1 MDTQII
7 TALINLVGG
16 ALGLALVQG
25 VVKWLRGHYNAVQ
38 IAEEKYQS
46 EHRLRLR
53 LEDTLWATRK
63 VAMQNGN
70 IAPEDLPQV
79 PKHDDH

>member
-46 EHRLRLR
+46 ERRLRLR

>member
-1 MDTQII
+1 MDAQII

-25 VVKWLRGHYNAVQ
+25 IVKWLRGHYNAVQ

-46 EHRLRLR
+46 ERRLRLR

>member
-1 MDTQII
+1 MDAQII

-46 EHRLRLR
+46 ERRLRLR

-79 PKHDDH
+79 PKHDDY